1 MKRLIKNQKFKNIL
15 ALNMLMLSG
24 NALAATALENATPAS
39 GLSGT
44 SGSETFFTLAVP
56 EGATNL
62 NFNTAGGSG
71 DADLYVKFGSA
82 PTSSSYDCRPY
93 NSGNSESCD
102 IANVQNGEYHVMLKA
117 YSAYSALTLTASY
130 DEPGTTPP
138 PGSNTGVLENS
149 VTLNNLTGGSGEQ
162 LLFTFEVPAG
172 AQDLSIAMSGG
183 TGDADLY
190 VRFGAEATTG
200 TYDCRP
206 YKSGNNETC
215 TISNIQAGT
224 YHVMMNGYS
233 SFSGVSLVGNYNEGG
248 TPPPPGPVAGVA
260 NIAVVGDSITRAFG
274 ADCTYNSSWWSL
286 LCLAGGDQ
294 PEHSWF
300 DGSSSS
306 VTSVHDRYKVLD
318 NSINS
323 NNSAATGAELT
334 GIREDGSEPSFA
346 AQANTIVAQTPT
358 PDHVELLFGGN
369 DLCSRDCVDPSNCS
383 DPIYS
388 DDEWR
393 QAIRTGLNTLVSGM
407 PEGSSILLGSVPR
420 VQDIRQAGLDKQAGD
435 EYINCES
442 IWSSY
447 DVCSIVTQS
456 GTLNGESLA
465 SRIAGVA
472 AAQKRYNAILA
483 EEATA
488 YNSNNNGQ
496 NPNGIEVVAEYVD
509 ESTPSGGTFQFGA
522 SHINGGDCFHPNV
535 ATQTLISE
543 LMWNSNTDKPE

>member
-1 MKRLIKNQKFKNIL
+1 MKNLINSQKFKSIFAVNI
-15 ALNMLMLSG
+15 LMLSG
-24 NALAATALENATPAS
+24 HAFAATALENSATVN
-39 GLSGT
+39 GLSGA
-44 SGSETFFTLAVP
+44 SASETFFTLTVP

-62 NFNTAGGSG
+62 NFNTSGGSG
-71 DADLYVKFGSA
+71 DVDLYVKFGNA
-82 PTSSSYDCRPY
+82 PTDAVYDCRPY
-93 NSGNSESCD
+93 NSGNNESC
-102 IANVQNGEYHVMLKA
+102 IISNVQAGDYHVMLKG
-117 YSAYSALTLTASY
+117 YSAYSALALTASY
-130 DEPGTTPP
+130 DESGTTPP
-138 PGSNTGVLENS
+138 TSNTTVLENA
-149 VTLNNLTGGSGEQ
+149 VPLTNLTGSSGEQ
-162 LLFTFEVPAG
+162 LLFTFEVPSG
-172 AQDLSIAMSGG
+172 AQDLNIVMSGG
-183 TGDADLY
+183 SGDADLY
-190 VRFGAEATTG
+190 LRFGAEPTTT

-215 TISNIQAGT
+215 TVTNIQAGT
-224 YHVMMNGYS
+224 YYLLMDGYS
-233 SFSGVSLVGNYNEGG
+233 NFSGISLVETYNEV
-248 TPPPPGPVAGVA
+248 TTPPPGPVAGVA

-300 DGSSSS
+300 DGSSSAVNS
-306 VTSVHDRYKVLD
+306 VYDRYKVLD
-318 NSINS
+318 SSINT

-358 PDHVELLFGGN
+358 PDHVELIFGGN
-369 DLCSRDCVDPSNCS
+369 DLCSRDCIDPANCN

-388 DDEWR
+388 DNEWR
-393 QAIRTGLNTLVSGM
+393 QAIRTGLNTLVTGM
-407 PEGSSILLGSVPR
+407 PEGASILLGSVPR
-420 VQDIRQAGLDKQAGD
+420 VQDIRQAGIDKQAGD
-435 EYINCES
+435 PYINCES
-442 IWSSY
+442 IWTSY
-447 DVCSIVTQS
+447 DVCSIVTKS
-456 GTLNGESLA
+456 GSLNGESMA

-488 YNSNNNGQ
+488 YNANSNGQ

-535 ATQTLISE
+535 ATQSLISE
-543 LMWNSNTDKPE
+543 LMWNSNTDKPQ